1 MIRRLRLAPAT
12 AIVAVVV
19 AIALYSAWHSGGHVW
34 RRLSAD
40 RRTYAAYTS
49 VERRQAP
56 VNSVGLPGDIFD
68 FYTAHLLPG
77 DRFYLQVK
85 PGGYGQ
91 FFDLPQLVAAL
102 GRFYFLP
109 AVQVADVRH
118 ATVVISYY
126 ANPADLHVH
135 FPTQVEAGLQPIYV
149 SRISAP

>member
-1 MIRRLRLAPAT
+1 MIRRLRPTPAT

-56 VNSVGLPGDIFD
+56 IDSVGLPGDIFD

-77 DRFYLQVK
+77 DRFYLQVE